1 MRHLIKAS
9 LLSLLLLASLPAQAA
24 RELSWEALIP
34 AGAAGQFG
42 MPQPMHDLSQLAD
55 VLSENANDSAT
66 GASVME
72 QQQPQAP
79 TVPELDGQEVK
90 LPGYIVPLTLSEDN
104 RVTEFLLVPYFGAC
118 IHVPPPPSN
127 QIVFVQSEEGVA
139 LDAAYIPFW
148 ITGKMHV
155 EQSESELAS
164 AGYRL
169 SASKIEI
176 FEY

>member
-1 MRHLIKAS
+1 MLGS
-9 LLSLLLLASLPAQAA
+9 LSAQAA

-34 AGAAGQFG
+34 PGAAEQFG

-55 VLSENANDSAT
+55 VLSEDAT
-66 GASVME
+66 GQSSGAAAIE

-79 TVPELDGQEVK
+79 TVPELDGKEVK
-90 LPGYIVPLTLSEDN
+90 LPGYIVPLTLSDDN

-127 QIVFVQSEEGVA
+127 QIVLVQSEEGVA

-148 ITGKMHV
+148 ITGTLHV

-169 SASKIEI
+169 SASHIEI

>member
-1 MRHLIKAS
+1 M
-9 LLSLLLLASLPAQAA
+9 LSALLLGSAAAQAA

-34 AGAAGQFG
+34 PGSADQFG

-55 VLSENANDSAT
+55 VLSEDAT
-66 GASVME
+66 GNNSSVIE

-90 LPGYIVPLTLSEDN
+90 LPGYIVPLTLSDDN

-127 QIVFVQSEEGVA
+127 QIVLVQSEDGVA

-148 ITGKMHV
+148 VTGTLHV
-155 EQSESELAS
+155 EQSDSELAS

-169 SASKIEI
+169 SASQIEI

>member
-1 MRHLIKAS
+1 MLCT
-9 LLSLLLLASLPAQAA
+9 LLLGSTCAQAA

-34 AGAAGQFG
+34 PGSAGQFG

-55 VLSENANDSAT
+55 VLDENANADAGGS
-66 GASVME
+66 SVIE

-90 LPGYIVPLTLSEDN
+90 LPGYIVPLTLSDDN

-127 QIVFVQSEEGVA
+127 QIVLVQSEQGVA

-148 ITGKMHV
+148 VTGTLHV
-155 EQSESELAS
+155 EQSDSELAS

-169 SASKIEI
+169 SASQIEI

>member
-1 MRHLIKAS
+1 MRALIPVFM
-9 LLSLLLLASLPAQAA
+9 LSALLLGSAAAQAA

-34 AGAAGQFG
+34 PGSADQFG

-55 VLSENANDSAT
+55 VLSEDAT
-66 GASVME
+66 GNNSSVIE

-90 LPGYIVPLTLSEDN
+90 LPGYIVPLTLSDDN

-127 QIVFVQSEEGVA
+127 QIVLVQSEDGVA

-148 ITGKMHV
+148 VTGTLHV
-155 EQSESELAS
+155 EQSDSELAS

-169 SASKIEI
+169 SASQIEI